1 MFEEDNFDR
10 VLTRLKT
17 KGYLKEFINKTFNYK
32 LGKNCKFD
40 LHLQKIDG
48 IIILYIYERNEK
60 NQVNAYE
67 FIDDDND
74 VYMEKAIYKGAIINT
89 IHMKKCIKMYEENV
103 ILDNIIIFVNAL
115 KNNNPKKILLEYLD
129 KKIVDEILKND

>member
-115 KNNNPKKILLEYLD
+115 KSNNPKKILLEYLD